1 MLCGVGLRQLSVGG
15 IDRGFM
21 DNLTIGLVITFVG
34 MGGTLLS
41 LWLITLVIHLLKRLF
56 PYREAE
62 DVSKKE
68 TA

>member
-1 MLCGVGLRQLSVGG
+1 
-15 IDRGFM
+15 M